1 VTLDARDPARAVRS
15 LAPFGIAALL
25 AWLAIPIGSRIDWSD
40 YAVASGL
47 LVMSCVL
54 AGLSAGRGLRPGL
67 GQLPASLTF
76 LAAVALL
83 RDSAGGVYS
92 GASTL
97 ALIPVFYTAL
107 YSAKRRHLYIVFAG
121 LAAFYLVP
129 VVAIGPPPYPHSQY
143 RTALVMLSVSSIIG
157 LTTQTLVARAR
168 TQVRDSRRRERMLVQ
183 VGQAVR
189 GLFDSADPRAEVC
202 QASRAISGATVSI
215 LIEPGDQGSLVATAM
230 SGLSDVR
237 IEIPAGCVHPVH
249 TAFATGLPRVVAGD
263 MEACEAHQQLWLA
276 CGRPK
281 SVLYQPVLRGG
292 DVTGVLVVAWPTAIV
307 AGGTR
312 ATVVALLAHEAALAI
327 HRADEISA
335 LAGMATT
342 DPLTGLP
349 NRRAWDERLSR
360 AVAESQPVTIAMLD
374 LDHFKHFNDAHGHP
388 AGDRLLRETAAMW
401 RDVLRSGDMVARL
414 GGEEFGLLLFD
425 TELDAAIAVTER
437 VRELV
442 THGQTCSVGLAV
454 RHPGEGVEP
463 VMARVDR
470 ALYDAKSAGRDRACL
485 SI

>member
-1 VTLDARDPARAVRS
+1 MTLDARDPARAARS
-15 LAPFGIAALL
+15 LAPFAAAALL
-25 AWLAIPIGSRIDWSD
+25 AWLAVPIGSRIDWSD
-40 YAVASGL
+40 YAVASAL
-47 LVMSCVL
+47 LVVSAVL
-54 AGLSAGRGLRPGL
+54 AGLSATRRLRLQL
-67 GQLPASLTF
+67 GQLSASLTF

-83 RDSAGGVYS
+83 RDSAGGISS
-92 GASTL
+92 GASAL
-97 ALIPVFYTAL
+97 ALIPVFSTAL
-107 YSAKRRHLYIVFAG
+107 HSSRRRDLYVVFAG

-129 VVAIGPPPYPHSQY
+129 VVAIGAPPYPHSQY
-143 RTALVMLSVSSIIG
+143 RAALVMVSVSAIIG
-157 LTTQTLVARAR
+157 LTTQSLVARAR

-202 QASRAISGATVSI
+202 GSSRAISGATVSI
-215 LIEPGDQGSLVATAM
+215 LIEPGERGSLVATAM
-230 SGLSDVR
+230 AGLDDVS
-237 IEIPAGCVHPVH
+237 IVIPAGCVHPVH
-249 TAFATGLPRVVAGD
+249 TAFATGLPQVVTGE
-263 MEACEAHQQLWLA
+263 MESCDAHAQLWLA
-276 CGRPK
+276 CGRPR

-292 DVTGVLVVAWPTAIV
+292 DVVGVLVVAWPTAIV
-307 AGGTR
+307 PGSTR

-360 AVAESQPVTIAMLD
+360 AVEENQAVTIAMLD
-374 LDHFKHFNDAHGHP
+374 LDHFKDFNDANGHP
-388 AGDRLLRETAAMW
+388 SGDRLLKGTSAAW
-401 RDVLRSGDMVARL
+401 RDVLRAGDLVARL

-425 TELDAAIAVTER
+425 CELDAAITVTER
-437 VRELV
+437 LRELV

-454 RHPGEGVEP
+454 RHPGEGVDA
-463 VMARVDR
+463 VMTRVDR